1 MVPLVG
7 GATHAPALVP
17 LLEALAKE
25 EETVVRDA
33 AVASLCKVGATFSR
47 AQAMEHLVPCI
58 RVCLFCSFPP
68 DALGK
73 HCELAALLMLVITTT
88 RHPFQY
94 IKCLLNFLARRVQFV
109 QLQTL
114 LVSGTCM

>member
-7 GATHAPALVP
+7 GAAHAPSLVP

-58 RVCLFCSFPP
+58 RVRVP
-68 DALGK
+68 
-73 HCELAALLMLVITTT
+73 LLLS
-88 RHPFQY
+88 PSAQP
-94 IKCLLNFLARRVQFV
+94 LARVWRLLQLSRFSSVQ
-109 QLQTL
+109 
-114 LVSGTCM
+114 

>member
-33 AVASLCKVGATFSR
+33 AVTSLCKVGATFSR
-47 AQAMEHLVPCI
+47 AQAMEHFVPCI
-58 RVCLFCSFPP
+58 RVRPP
-68 DALGK
+68 SLL
-73 HCELAALLMLVITTT
+73 LATVAVRTG
-88 RHPFQY
+88 RF
-94 IKCLLNFLARRVQFV
+94 
-109 QLQTL
+109 
-114 LVSGTCM
+114 